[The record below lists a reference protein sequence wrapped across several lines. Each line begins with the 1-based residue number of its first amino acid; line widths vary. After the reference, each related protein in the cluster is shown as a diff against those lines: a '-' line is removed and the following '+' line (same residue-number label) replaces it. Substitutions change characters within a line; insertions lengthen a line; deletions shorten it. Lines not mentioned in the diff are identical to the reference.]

1 MYIVAPYVGNGTAR
15 MGWITVGDK
24 KVYITQ
30 RAYDLNIEPNG
41 TNVVGNAGAGEFGVS
56 ASIGDVW
63 TAIVTEPW
71 ITLVDG
77 YDAGTGSGVV
87 RFLCTENT
95 TGKTRTGKI
104 IVAGEV
110 YTLTQRARQMVAITA
125 TAEHGGHVSGGGSY
139 DLGSQITLTAVP
151 DSGYKFSYWTGS
163 VSSMHNPL
171 PVTVD
176 VAKSFTAVFEPLPI
190 AFTAVESST
199 EGVSLSWNNLA
210 WAGTYRIYRGVTS
223 VPSSATVLVELP
235 NDGSCTYLDDTG
247 DMDVEYWYWIEAEG
261 PSNEVM
267 SDPMTGRKE
276 KPIVYSAITYTNLR
290 GATNPNPATYQEGTL
305 VSFQNPGAVTGYT
318 FAGWTPSQITAD
330 MTGEQT
336 VRAAWTANSYA
347 IVYNSNGGSGT
358 MNATAATY
366 DSEAKFIIF

>member
-15 MGWITVGDK
+15 TGWITVGDK

-71 ITLVDG
+71 ITLADG

-87 RFLCTENT
+87 RFLYTENT

-163 VSSMHNPL
+163 AGSKKYRQTH
-171 PVTVD
+171 
-176 VAKSFTAVFEPLPI
+176 AVPH
-190 AFTAVESST
+190 AA
-199 EGVSLSWNNLA
+199 
-210 WAGTYRIYRGVTS
+210 
-223 VPSSATVLVELP
+223 
-235 NDGSCTYLDDTG
+235 
-247 DMDVEYWYWIEAEG
+247 
-261 PSNEVM
+261 
-267 SDPMTGRKE
+267 
-276 KPIVYSAITYTNLR
+276 AITAMIR
-290 GATNPNPATYQEGTL
+290 
-305 VSFQNPGAVTGYT
+305 
-318 FAGWTPSQITAD
+318 ITALTD
-330 MTGEQT
+330 LC
-336 VRAAWTANSYA
+336 
-347 IVYNSNGGSGT
+347 
-358 MNATAATY
+358 
-366 DSEAKFIIF
+366 FILEL